1 MLERVNIRS
10 AVPVYTQIEN
20 EVSFAIASGK
30 LKPGDRLP
38 TVRELAE
45 RLKTNPNTV
54 AKSFRDLELR
64 GYLNTYRGR
73 GIFVDKNATERCK
86 RDCRRQI
93 IGRLYCVL
101 TEAKAAGYV
110 KKDLD
115 EMMKVCLGAEGGPYD
130 ELPADVSKLADGR

>member
-10 AVPVYTQIEN
+10 EVPVYAQIEN
-20 EVSFAIASGK
+20 EVSFAIAAGK

-38 TVRELAE
+38 TVRELAD

-73 GIFVDKNATERCK
+73 GIFVDKNATDRCK

-93 IGRLYCVL
+93 VQSLYCVL
-101 TEAKAAGYV
+101 TEAKAAGYS
-110 KKDLD
+110 KKELD
-115 EMMKVCLGAEGGPYD
+115 ELMKVCMGVDGSPYD
-130 ELPADVSKLADGR
+130 ELPPEVNKLAEGR